1 MIILSTYQY
10 WPMEPAFVFLVT
22 LAVFFCITSVVAA
35 LAEERKATVFFST
48 ICIIASLFSIGIYNK
63 TERIER
69 HKIYAN
75 ELTYS
80 EILEK
85 YNVIETEGLIIT
97 VEEKEPSA
105 Q

>member
-1 MIILSTYQY
+1 MTILNTYQY
-10 WPMEPAFVFLVT
+10 WHMEPAFCLLVS
-22 LAVFFCITSVVAA
+22 LAVAFCIFSVIAA
-35 LAEERKATVFFST
+35 LAEEQKATVWLAVL
-48 ICIIASLFSIGIYNK
+48 CIIASLFAIGIYNK

-85 YNVIETEGLIIT
+85 YNIIETEGLIIT

>member
-1 MIILSTYQY
+1 MTILSTYQY
-10 WPMEPAFVFLVT
+10 WHMEPVFCL
-22 LAVFFCITSVVAA
+22 LISFAVAFCIFSVIAA
-35 LAEERKATVFFST
+35 LAEEQKATAWLAT
-48 ICIIASLFSIGIYNK
+48 ICIITSLFAIGIYNK

-105 Q
+105 P

>member
-1 MIILSTYQY
+1 
-10 WPMEPAFVFLVT
+10 MEPLFVFLVALAICCFIFGLIAQHT
-22 LAVFFCITSVVAA
+22 FEQNAATCLAVICVVA
-35 LAEERKATVFFST
+35 V
-48 ICIIASLFSIGIYNK
+48 LFAIGIYNK

-85 YNVIETEGLIIT
+85 YNIIETEDLIIT

-105 Q
+105 R

>member
-1 MIILSTYQY
+1 MTILSTYQY
-10 WPMEPAFVFLVT
+10 WHMEPAFVFLVT
-22 LAVFFCITSVVAA
+22 LAVFFCIASVIAA
-35 LAEERKATVFFST
+35 LAEEQKATAWLAV

-97 VEEKEPSA
+97 VEEKEPSV